1 MPHMFVIPVSSKGRL
16 TSGQKTGIQSIMHDR
31 NNVVL
36 AWIPAS
42 AGMTVEFIVKNTHER
57 ISLTYF
63 DGMTFLLRG
72 DRRDVLLK

>member
-1 MPHMFVIPVSSKGRL
+1 MEMPHMFVIPVSSKGRL

-42 AGMTVEFIVKNTHER
+42 AGMTVEFIVKKYARKN
-57 ISLTYF
+57 
-63 DGMTFLLRG
+63 
-72 DRRDVLLK
+72 